1 MRNRIL
7 IFFVI
12 TLSLVVQAVFANVI
26 PLPMDTAKV
35 DAQWKT
41 EGDTLTSS
49 LQNDKSSEFVKAEEG
64 YVPTISYTDIPRE
77 YEIADITVTGAN
89 NFDKSVIIG
98 YSGLS
103 KGQRIKVP
111 GDQISKAI
119 RKFWK
124 QGLFSDVKISAT
136 KIEGDKIWLNI
147 ALKARE
153 RISDIVIR
161 GIKEKDKEDMLS
173 AMELKK
179 GGQATPNLIAR
190 TKAAIKR
197 QMAGDGYRNAEVNI
211 WMKDDPKVAGSVVV
225 NIDVDKKE
233 KVKVNRIYI
242 SGISQMEEKKI
253 KRAMK
258 KTKERG
264 KLVNIFK
271 TKKFIDEEYKNDK
284 NLAIEKFNEFGFRD
298 AVLVSDSVVPVED
311 NRVDIYMTFNEGKK
325 YYFRDIIWVGNT
337 IYSNDILST
346 ALGIKRGDVYNSKL
360 LNDRLFVDEDAM
372 SNLYLDNGYLF
383 FNVDPVE
390 INVEGDSIDVEL
402 RVFEGRQAVINNVRI
417 SGNEAIYEHVI
428 RRELRTKPGQ
438 LFSKSDLQRSARELA
453 ATGHFNP
460 ETMDIRPEPDPENGT
475 VDIIYNLEQKKNDQ
489 VELSF
494 GWGQTGVTG
503 SLGLK
508 FTNFSMR
515 NIFNKDAYRPLPQGD
530 GQNLSLSFSTNA
542 RYYTSASISFVEP
555 WLGGTK
561 PTTFSASLY
570 WSKQSGVNSQYYSEN
585 YYNSLYYDD
594 YSYSYATAADPDKYI
609 MTLGGS
615 IGIGK
620 RLNWPDDYFSIYG
633 ELSFRHYS
641 LQNWVY
647 LDLSDGKANNLSLS
661 ATWSRNS
668 LDNPYYTRR
677 GSKFSL
683 MVQATPP
690 YSLFKDNSRVDE
702 LVTKFKNGSATEEYR
717 GLSADE
723 YSEMQ
728 EELYKWVEYYKVE
741 FKAQTFTPLSSNQ
754 KLVLMTR
761 AEYGFLG
768 YYNKNRRSPFERYYV
783 GGDGMTGY
791 SSTYSTTAVKMRG
804 YGNGSL
810 TPEDPITGRD
820 AGNIYTR
827 LSLEL
832 RYPLMLETT
841 TTIYLLAFAD
851 AGNAW
856 SEFHDFNPFDLKR
869 SLGVGVRV
877 FLPMLGLIGVDWGYG
892 FDDPYQVGEGGSNFH
907 FVIGQ
912 EF

>member
-1 MRNRIL
+1 MRNKL
-7 IFFVI
+7 LFFFMFPLWI
-12 TLSLVVQAVFANVI
+12 MGQTALANVVA
-26 PLPMDTAKV
+26 LPMDTAKQQAGWLQEEENTTIENGEKSQSA
-35 DAQWKT
+35 DNA
-41 EGDTLTSS
+41 EG
-49 LQNDKSSEFVKAEEG
+49 G

-77 YEIADITVTGAN
+77 YEIADVTVTGAN
-89 NFDKSVIIG
+89 NYDKSVIIG

-103 KGQRIKVP
+103 KGQKIKVP
-111 GDQISKAI
+111 GDQISQAI
-119 RKFWK
+119 KKFWK
-124 QGLFSDVKISAT
+124 QGLFSDVEISAS
-136 KIEGDKIWLNI
+136 KIDGQKIWLNI
-147 ALKARE
+147 ALKTRE
-153 RISDIVIR
+153 RISDIVLR
-161 GIKEKDKEDMLS
+161 GVKDKDKEDMLS

-179 GGQATPNLIAR
+179 GGQLTPNLIAR

-197 QMAGDGYRNAEVNI
+197 HLAGEGYRNADVNI
-211 WMKDDPKVAGSVVV
+211 WVKNDPSAQGSVIV
-225 NIDVDKKE
+225 NIGVDRKE
-233 KVKVNRIYI
+233 KVRVNHIYI
-242 SGISQMEEKKI
+242 TGNSQMEEKKI

-271 TKKFIDEEYKNDK
+271 SKKFIEEEYKNDK
-284 NLAIEKFNEFGFRD
+284 NLAIEKFNEYGFRD
-298 AVLVSDSVVPVED
+298 AVLVSDSIVPVED
-311 NRVDIYMTFNEGKK
+311 NRVDIYMTFEEGKK
-325 YYFRDIIWVGNT
+325 YFFRDITWVGNT
-337 IYSNDILST
+337 VYPNDVLSL
-346 ALGIKRGDVYNSKL
+346 ALGIKKGDVYNNKL

-372 SNLYLDNGYLF
+372 SNLYLDHGYLF

-390 INVEGDSIDVEL
+390 VNVDGDSIDIEL
-402 RVFEGRQAVINNVRI
+402 RIYEGRQAVINNVVI
-417 SGNEAIYEHVI
+417 SGNDAIYEHVI

-515 NIFNKDAYRPLPQGD
+515 NIFNKGAYHPLPQGD
-530 GQNLSLSFSTNA
+530 GQSLSLSFSTNA
-542 RYYTSASISFVEP
+542 RYYTSASISFIEP
-555 WLGGTK
+555 WLGGTS
-561 PTTFSASLY
+561 PTTLSASLY

-594 YSYSYATAADPDKYI
+594 YSYSYASAADPDKFI
-609 MTLGGS
+609 MTFGGS
-615 IGIGK
+615 LGIGK

-702 LVTKFKNGSATEEYR
+702 LVTKFRNGDAKEEYR

-791 SSTYSTTAVKMRG
+791 SSTYSTTAVKLRG

-810 TPEDPITGRD
+810 TPEDPVTGRD

-856 SEFHDFNPFDLKR
+856 SEFNDFNPFDLKR

-892 FDDPYQVGEGGSNFH
+892 FDDPYHVGEGGSNFH